1 MKKLLFGVLATWIVV
16 CFTACDVTD
25 NYALSAKIDGQLWL
39 SEKGVAAAKGTN
51 ALIMNALSNSKP
63 AIALSIKN
71 FTVGTH
77 ALDSLNNGFVYAFQ
91 GDQINGFYATTA
103 HPGELVISEHD
114 EAKKFI
120 KGTFHLEAYNY
131 LNNQKIKVEEG
142 KFEITYQ

>member
-1 MKKLLFGVLATWIVV
+1 MKRIVFGVLVIWAIVSLA
-16 CFTACDVTD
+16 ACDVTD

-39 SEKGVAAAKGTN
+39 SEKGVAAAKGTD
-51 ALIMNALSNSKP
+51 AIIMNALSNSKP

-77 ALDSLNNGFVYAFQ
+77 PLDSLNNGFLYAFQ
-91 GDQINGFYATTA
+91 GDQMSGFYATTA
-103 HPGELVISEHD
+103 HPGELIISEHN

-131 LNNQKIKVEEG
+131 LSNQKIKVEEG